1 MFSITKSITNRNIT
15 RFINSIED
23 WVDYLKNEER
33 KEVSTIKKLRNLKK
47 GEDEYDKIK
56 KTLPTIFYNYS
67 FKENYVK
74 EINADVSTG
83 FLFFDIDDNDFCD
96 FDYKYISVC
105 WRSVGGNG
113 YGLLVKVKNLN
124 KDFFKESYNYIG
136 TEILKIPFDKACNHL
151 ARANFISYD
160 KDVIYNPNS
169 EIIDLTQFNSN
180 QNKNAQNNNIIKSNT
195 DRIYYYG
202 QKIRFNNLSDIIAG
216 QNIVYNEKGVFDF
229 GKNNKI
235 NYCECYAP
243 KKRTNKNR
251 NTKTFAFAKCILSVN
266 PSISE
271 NLFKHYINNF
281 NSKYC
286 SPPMSFI
293 EITDIINKVYNDKK
307 TTPIGNKT
315 KRFLFENGEKLS
327 KSEKSKLYSPIL
339 GKERREKTISKIVE
353 IIKNWDYEKYPKL
366 NKANVFKVRGKGR
379 ESIRNYFDIALS
391 IAKKPT

>member
-1 MFSITKSITNRNIT
+1 MFSITESIKNRNVT
-15 RFINSIED
+15 KFIYSVEE

-33 KEVSTIKKLRNLKK
+33 DEVSTINKLRELKK
-47 GEDEYDKIK
+47 RDAEYDKIK
-56 KTLPTIFYNYS
+56 KTLPIIFYNYS

-74 EINADVSTG
+74 DSNADVSTG

>member
-1 MFSITKSITNRNIT
+1 MFSITESIKNRNVT
-15 RFINSIED
+15 KFIYSVEE

>member
-1 MFSITKSITNRNIT
+1 MFSITESIKNRNVT
-15 RFINSIED
+15 KFIYSVEE

-180 QNKNAQNNNIIKSNT
+180 QNKNAQNNNIIKSNM
-195 DRIYYYG
+195 DRIYCYG
-202 QKIRFNNLSDIIAG
+202 QKIIFNNLSDIIAG

-235 NYCECYAP
+235 NYCECYVP

-293 EITDIINKVYNDKK
+293 EITDIINKIYNDKK

>member
-1 MFSITKSITNRNIT
+1 MFSITKNITNRNII
-15 RFINSIED
+15 RFIYSIEE

-47 GEDEYDKIK
+47 REDEYDKIK

-74 EINADVSTG
+74 ESNADVSTG

-180 QNKNAQNNNIIKSNT
+180 KNAHNGNIKEKNSN
-195 DRIYYYG
+195 RIY
-202 QKIRFNNLSDIIAG
+202 QDEHKITFSNLNKILEEKEIE
-216 QNIVYNEKGVFDF
+216 YNEEGVFDF
-229 GKNNKI
+229 GKEKLD
-235 NYCECYAP
+235 YCQCFTP
-243 KKRTNKNR
+243 KKKISKNR
-251 NTKTFAFAKCILSVN
+251 NATTISFAKCMISQNPFFSEEVLS
-266 PSISE
+266 
-271 NLFKHYINNF
+271 HYIKGFNNKF
-281 NSKYC
+281 CN
-286 SPPMSFI
+286 PPMDFI
-293 EITDIINKVYNDKK
+293 EITKIIKNAYKSKEEAPRNNSK
-307 TTPIGNKT
+307 
-315 KRFLFENGEKLS
+315 KRFVFES
-327 KSEKSKLYSPIL
+327 KKNLTKKEKSKIYNSIL
-339 GKERREKTISKIVE
+339 AKERQEKTILEIAE
-353 IIKNWDYEKYPKL
+353 IIKNWDYEKFPKL
-366 NKANVFKVRGKGR
+366 NKSNVFKVRGKGR
-379 ESIRNYFDIALS
+379 GSVDKYFEKAISISKMENLL
-391 IAKKPT
+391 

>member
-15 RFINSIED
+15 RFIYSIEE

-56 KTLPTIFYNYS
+56 KTLPTIFYNYN

-74 EINADVSTG
+74 ESNADVSTG

-391 IAKKPT
+391 ISKKPT

>member
-15 RFINSIED
+15 RFINSIEE

-33 KEVSTIKKLRNLKK
+33 KEVSAIKKLRNLKK

-74 EINADVSTG
+74 ESNADVPTG
-83 FLFFDIDDNDFCD
+83 FLFFDIDDNNFCD

>member
-1 MFSITKSITNRNIT
+1 M
-15 RFINSIED
+15 
-23 WVDYLKNEER
+23 
-33 KEVSTIKKLRNLKK
+33 
-47 GEDEYDKIK
+47 
-56 KTLPTIFYNYS
+56 
-67 FKENYVK
+67 
-74 EINADVSTG
+74 
-83 FLFFDIDDNDFCD
+83 
-96 FDYKYISVC
+96 
-105 WRSVGGNG
+105 
-113 YGLLVKVKNLN
+113 
-124 KDFFKESYNYIG
+124 
-136 TEILKIPFDKACNHL
+136 
-151 ARANFISYD
+151 
-160 KDVIYNPNS
+160 
-169 EIIDLTQFNSN
+169 
-180 QNKNAQNNNIIKSNT
+180 
-195 DRIYYYG
+195 
-202 QKIRFNNLSDIIAG
+202 
-216 QNIVYNEKGVFDF
+216 FDF

>member
-15 RFINSIED
+15 RFINSIEE

-56 KTLPTIFYNYS
+56 KTLPTIFYNYN

-74 EINADVSTG
+74 ESNADVPTG
-83 FLFFDIDDNDFCD
+83 FLFFDIDDNDVCD

-195 DRIYYYG
+195 DRIYCYG

>member
-15 RFINSIED
+15 RFINSIEE

-74 EINADVSTG
+74 ESNADVPTG
-83 FLFFDIDDNDFCD
+83 FLFFDIDDNNFCD

>member
-15 RFINSIED
+15 RFIYSIEE

-56 KTLPTIFYNYS
+56 KTLPTIFYNYN

-74 EINADVSTG
+74 ESNADVSTG

-195 DRIYYYG
+195 DRIYCYG

-315 KRFLFENGEKLS
+315 KRFLFEHREKLS
-327 KSEKSKLYSPIL
+327 KSEKSKLYSPLL